1 MISRKTSNTADSIE
15 REITELKEGLN
26 ELDIAF
32 EQSTLDRFKVYLE
45 VLYHYHGKIHLL
57 SHRDYERI
65 ALRHFLP
72 SLLIL
77 PDVMRH
83 KRVCDIGSGAGFPS
97 VPLKILVPHLDLVIF
112 EAQRKKA
119 NFLKTLVQTL
129 ELKKTK
135 IVNARAETYSGV
147 KFDLALLR
155 AVGKIRRLIAVL
167 NLLIEPGSEAIFLK
181 AVQVE
186 KELAQARKALH
197 QWNYQVS
204 VRKVSTPVEKS
215 SLSMVILRKM

>member
-1 MISRKTSNTADSIE
+1 MRSRKTSNTADSIE

-26 ELDIAF
+26 ELNIAF

-45 VLYHYHGKIHLL
+45 VLHHYHGKIHLL

-65 ALRHFLP
+65 AVRHFLP

-77 PDVMRH
+77 SDVMKH

-97 VPLKILVPHLDLVIF
+97 VPLKILAPHLDLVIF

-119 NFLKTLVQTL
+119 NFLTNLVQKL
-129 ELKKTK
+129 ELRKTK

-167 NLLIEPGSEAIFLK
+167 DLLISPGSEAIFFK
-181 AVQVE
+181 AAKVE
-186 KELAQARKALH
+186 KELDQAKKPLH
-197 QWNYQVS
+197 QWNFQVS
-204 VRKVSTPVEKS
+204 VRRVSTPVEKS
-215 SLSMVILRKM
+215 PLALVVLRKM

>member
-1 MISRKTSNTADSIE
+1 MRSKKASNTADSIE
-15 REITELKEGLN
+15 REITELKKGMN

-32 EQSTLDRFKVYLE
+32 EQSTLDRFRVYLE
-45 VLYHYHGKIHLL
+45 VLHRYHGRVHLL

-65 ALRHFLP
+65 SVRHFLP

-77 PDVMRH
+77 PDVTKH

-97 VPLKILVPHLDLVIF
+97 VPLKILLPHLDLVIF

-119 NFLKTLVQTL
+119 NFLKTLVQRL

-135 IVNARAETYSGV
+135 VVNARAETYSGV

-167 NLLIEPGSEAIFLK
+167 GLLIEPGSEAIFFK
-181 AVQVE
+181 SSKVE
-186 KELAQARKALH
+186 KELDQAKKALH
-197 QWNYQVS
+197 QWNFQVS
-204 VRKVSTPVEKS
+204 VRRTTTPLEK
-215 SLSMVILRKM
+215 LPIALVTLRKL